1 MNMKKKLTAI
11 ISGVLCLALL
21 MALPFGFSGL
31 ADPDGSLNPET
42 CTGAE
47 FNESVYDE
55 VTTFGTVLN
64 MATNGYEWPSSGTV
78 LVKGSGTNLSMSS
91 LDGVVIPSGL
101 VIDFY
106 RYYKFAGD
114 SDYTY
119 ELMAHY
125 DTTNGSATIGSSDS
139 GTSSNSG
146 TVNRPSQTPS
156 DSGNS
161 SNSSTSSEDWG
172 EVEKVFVPGTPSS
185 SYDNYYTDVPSTMWA
200 YHPIMT
206 LTNGGLLAG
215 YGNHVFG
222 PNDALTKGQV
232 SIIFTRLTG
241 TRMIGDGESY
251 ASYSDKTTASR
262 AFVAIWYAGRL
273 DNMGGSY
280 TLNQYETSLVR
291 DSGTTGGLLYSL
303 AQNDKTAIGSMSQAV
318 YDNWRAG
325 LAAGKSTDYISSI
338 DELPDGD
345 EIRQWID
352 ENWEQMQKIL
362 HITNAAKYDSV
373 YDRTVAECE
382 AAICRAYNLGMFGGV
397 DNQGTF
403 APYSPMTRAQMAQI
417 LYNMGWTY
425 EGVLDY

>member
-31 ADPDGSLNPET
+31 ADPDTGLNGNSGAWSEFDQSIYDVTVSSSSFKSSNFTGPDNGS
-42 CTGAE
+42 
-47 FNESVYDE
+47 
-55 VTTFGTVLN
+55 
-64 MATNGYEWPSSGTV
+64 V
-78 LVKGSGTNLSMSS
+78 LVRASGTNWSASDFS
-91 LDGVVIPSGL
+91 GITVPAGIVLDIYQYAGGSTDSYKLL
-101 VIDFY
+101 V
-106 RYYKFAGD
+106 
-114 SDYTY
+114 
-119 ELMAHY
+119 HV
-125 DTTNGSATIGSSDS
+125 DTTDGTPETIGSSS
-139 GTSSNSG
+139 SNTGTSSNSG
-146 TVNRPSQTPS
+146 TVNRPSQAPS
-156 DSGNS
+156 NSGNS
-161 SNSSTSSEDWG
+161 GNSSTSSKDWG

-222 PNDALTKGQV
+222 PNDSLTKGQV
-232 SIIFTRLTG
+232 SIIFTRLLGNPMSGTG
-241 TRMIGDGESY
+241 SSY
-251 ASYSDKTTASR
+251 APYSDKTTASR
-262 AFVAIWYAGRL
+262 AFVAIWYAGAL
-273 DNMGGSY
+273 NMGGS
-280 TLNQYETSLVR
+280 TILTAHETSLVN
-291 DSGTTGGLLYSL
+291 SAGINSGLLYNLST
-303 AQNDKTAIGSMSQAV
+303 NGSIGSMWQAV

-345 EIRQWID
+345 EIRQWIT
-352 ENWEQMQKIL
+352 ENWEQMASIL

-373 YDRTVAECE
+373 YDRTIAECE

-397 DNQGTF
+397 DSQGTF

-425 EGVLDY
+425 EGVLNY

>member
-21 MALPFGFSGL
+21 MALPFGFSGF
-31 ADPDGSLNPET
+31 ADPDTGLNGDS
-42 CTGAE
+42 GAWSE
-47 FNESVYDE
+47 FDQSIYD
-55 VTTFGTVLN
+55 VTVSSSSFKSSN
-64 MATNGYEWPSSGTV
+64 FEWPSSGSV
-78 LVKGSGTNLSMSS
+78 LVRASGTNWSASDFDGITVPAGIV
-91 LDGVVIPSGL
+91 LDIYQYAGGSTDSYKLL
-101 VIDFY
+101 VHI
-106 RYYKFAGD
+106 
-114 SDYTY
+114 
-119 ELMAHY
+119 
-125 DTTNGSATIGSSDS
+125 DTTDGTPVTIGSSSSNS
-139 GTSSNSG
+139 GNSSNSG
-146 TVNRPSQTPS
+146 TVNRPSQAPNKPS
-156 DSGNS
+156 NS
-161 SNSSTSSEDWG
+161 NSSSTSSKDWG

-185 SYDNYYTDVPSTMWA
+185 NYDDYYTDVPSTMWA

-206 LTNGGLLAG
+206 LTKGGLLSG

-222 PNDALTKGQV
+222 PNDSLTKGQV
-232 SIIFTRLTG
+232 SIIFTRLLGNPMSGTG
-241 TRMIGDGESY
+241 SSY
-251 ASYSDKTTASR
+251 APYSDKTTASR
-262 AFVAIWYAGRL
+262 AFVAIWYAGAL
-273 DNMGGSY
+273 NMGGS
-280 TLNQYETSLVR
+280 TILTAHETSLVN
-291 DSGTTGGLLYSL
+291 SAGINSGLLYNLST
-303 AQNDKTAIGSMSQAV
+303 NGSIGSMWQAV

-325 LAAGKSTDYISSI
+325 ITAGKSTDYISSI

-345 EIRQWID
+345 EIRQWIT
-352 ENWEQMQKIL
+352 ENWEQMASIL

>member
-31 ADPDGSLNPET
+31 ADPDTGLNGDS
-42 CTGAE
+42 GAWSE
-47 FNESVYDE
+47 FDQSIYD
-55 VTTFGTVLN
+55 VTVSSSSFKSSN
-64 MATNGYEWPSSGTV
+64 FEWPSSGSV
-78 LVKGSGTNLSMSS
+78 LVRASGTNWSASDFDGITVPAGIV
-91 LDGVVIPSGL
+91 LDIYQYAGGSTDSYKLL
-101 VIDFY
+101 V
-106 RYYKFAGD
+106 
-114 SDYTY
+114 
-119 ELMAHY
+119 HV
-125 DTTNGSATIGSSDS
+125 DTTDGTPETIGSSSSNS
-139 GTSSNSG
+139 GNSSNSG
-146 TVNRPSQTPS
+146 TVNRPSQAPS
-156 DSGNS
+156 NSGNS
-161 SNSSTSSEDWG
+161 GNSSTSSKDWG
-172 EVEKVFVPGTPSS
+172 EVEKVFAPGTPSS

-222 PNDALTKGQV
+222 PNDSLTKGQV
-232 SIIFTRLTG
+232 SIIFTRLLGNPMSGTG
-241 TRMIGDGESY
+241 SSY

-262 AFVAIWYAGRL
+262 AFVAIWYAGAL
-273 DNMGGSY
+273 NMGGS
-280 TLNQYETSLVR
+280 TILTAHETSLVN
-291 DSGTTGGLLYSL
+291 SAGINSGLLYNLS
-303 AQNDKTAIGSMSQAV
+303 THGSIGSMWHAV

-345 EIRQWID
+345 EIRQWITK
-352 ENWEQMQKIL
+352 NWEQMASIL

-373 YDRTVAECE
+373 YDRTVARCE

-397 DNQGTF
+397 DSQGTF

>member
-11 ISGVLCLALL
+11 ISGMLCLALL

-31 ADPDGSLNPET
+31 ADPDGSLNPEN

-47 FNESVYDE
+47 FDESVYDE

-172 EVEKVFVPGTPSS
+172 EVEKVFVPGTPSA
-185 SYDNYYTDVPSTMWA
+185 SYDNYYTDVPSTFWA

-206 LTNGGLLAG
+206 MTEGGLLAG
-215 YGNHVFG
+215 YGNHLFG
-222 PNDALTKGQV
+222 PNDTLTKEQLDIIRTRIHDADYPV
-232 SIIFTRLTG
+232 S
-241 TRMIGDGESY
+241 
-251 ASYSDKTTASR
+251 ASGNKAFASR
-262 AFVAIWYAGRL
+262 AYAVIL
-273 DNMGGSY
+273 LSEDMVTGGSH
-280 TLNQYETSLVR
+280 TLTTYESSIIR
-291 DSGTTGGLLYSL
+291 DSGISGGLVYSL
-303 AQNDKTAIGSMSQAV
+303 AQNDKAAIGSMWQGV
-318 YDNWRAG
+318 YDNWRAS
-325 LAAGKSTDYISSI
+325 LAAGRNTNYISSV
-338 DELPDGD
+338 DELPDAD
-345 EIRQWID
+345 KIHQWIE
-352 ENWEQMQKIL
+352 ENWKEMSDLLNI
-362 HITNAAKYDSV
+362 NNPAKYASV
-373 YDRTVAECE
+373 HDRTVATCE
-382 AAICRAYNLGMFGGV
+382 QAICRAYNLGMVSGYDSAGSFG
-397 DNQGTF
+397 
-403 APYSPMTRAQMAQI
+403 PYNNLTRAQLSQM
-417 LYNMGWTY
+417 LYNMGWI
-425 EGVLDY
+425 EAGCLDY

>member
-161 SNSSTSSEDWG
+161 GNSSTSSEDWG

-185 SYDNYYTDVPSTMWA
+185 SYDNYYTDVPSTFWA

-206 LTNGGLLAG
+206 MTEGGLLAG
-215 YGNHVFG
+215 YGNHLFG
-222 PNDALTKGQV
+222 PNDTLTKEQLDIIRTRIHDADYPV
-232 SIIFTRLTG
+232 S
-241 TRMIGDGESY
+241 
-251 ASYSDKTTASR
+251 ASGNKAFASR
-262 AFVAIWYAGRL
+262 AYAVIL
-273 DNMGGSY
+273 LSEDMVTGGS
-280 TLNQYETSLVR
+280 TSLSEYETSLVNK
-291 DSGTTGGLLYSL
+291 SGVSGGLVYNLSESGRF
-303 AQNDKTAIGSMSQAV
+303 GSMWQCV
-318 YDNWRAG
+318 YDNWRAS
-325 LAAGKSTDYISSI
+325 LAAGRSTDYIASV
-338 DELPDGD
+338 DELPDAD
-345 EIRQWID
+345 KIHQWIE
-352 ENWEQMQKIL
+352 ENWKEMSDLLNI
-362 HITNAAKYDSV
+362 NNPAKYASV
-373 YDRTVAECE
+373 HDRTVATCE
-382 AAICRAYNLGMFGGV
+382 QAICRAYNLGMVSGYDSAGSFG
-397 DNQGTF
+397 
-403 APYSPMTRAQMAQI
+403 PYNNLTRAQLSQM
-417 LYNMGWTY
+417 LYNMGWI
-425 EGVLDY
+425 EAGCLDY

>member
-31 ADPDGSLNPET
+31 ADPDTGLNGDSGAWSEFDQSL
-42 CTGAE
+42 
-47 FNESVYDE
+47 YD
-55 VTTFGTVLN
+55 VTVSSSSFKSKN
-64 MATNGYEWPSSGTV
+64 FEWPSSGSV
-78 LVKGSGTNLSMSS
+78 LVRASGTNWSASDFDGITVPAGIV
-91 LDGVVIPSGL
+91 LDIYQYAGGSTDSYKLL
-101 VIDFY
+101 V
-106 RYYKFAGD
+106 
-114 SDYTY
+114 
-119 ELMAHY
+119 HV
-125 DTTNGSATIGSSDS
+125 DTTDGTPETIGSSNT

-146 TVNRPSQTPS
+146 TVNRPSQAPNNS
-156 DSGNS
+156 GNSGNS
-161 SNSSTSSEDWG
+161 STSNEDWG

-185 SYDNYYTDVPSTMWA
+185 SYDDYYTDVPSTMWA

-222 PNDALTKGQV
+222 PNDSLTKGQV
-232 SIIFTRLTG
+232 SIIFTRLLGNPMSSTG
-241 TRMIGDGESY
+241 SSY
-251 ASYSDKTTASR
+251 APYSDKTTASR
-262 AFVAIWYAGRL
+262 AFVAIWYAGAL
-273 DNMGGSY
+273 NMGGS
-280 TLNQYETSLVR
+280 TILTAHETSLVN
-291 DSGTTGGLLYSL
+291 SAGINSGLLYNLST
-303 AQNDKTAIGSMSQAV
+303 NGSIGSMWQAV

-345 EIRQWID
+345 EIRQWIT
-352 ENWEQMQKIL
+352 ENWEQMASIL

-373 YDRTVAECE
+373 YDRTIAECE

-397 DNQGTF
+397 DSQGTF

>member
-31 ADPDGSLNPET
+31 ADPDTGLNGES
-42 CTGAE
+42 GKWSE
-47 FNESVYDE
+47 FNQSVYD
-55 VTTFGTVLN
+55 VTVSSSSFKSSN
-64 MATNGYEWPSSGTV
+64 FEWPSSGSV
-78 LVKGSGTNLSMSS
+78 LVRASGTNWSASDFS
-91 LDGVVIPSGL
+91 GITVPAGIVLDIYQYAGGSTDSYKLL
-101 VIDFY
+101 V
-106 RYYKFAGD
+106 
-114 SDYTY
+114 
-119 ELMAHY
+119 HV
-125 DTTNGSATIGSSDS
+125 DTTDGTPETIGSSS
-139 GTSSNSG
+139 SNTGTSSNSG
-146 TVNRPSQTPS
+146 TVNRPSQAPNN
-156 DSGNS
+156 SGNS
-161 SNSSTSSEDWG
+161 GNSSTSSEDWG

-222 PNDALTKGQV
+222 PNDSLTKGQV
-232 SIIFTRLTG
+232 SIIFTRLLGNPMSGTG
-241 TRMIGDGESY
+241 SSY
-251 ASYSDKTTASR
+251 APYSDKTTASR
-262 AFVAIWYAGRL
+262 AFVAIWYAGAL
-273 DNMGGSY
+273 NMGGS
-280 TLNQYETSLVR
+280 TILTAHETSLVN
-291 DSGTTGGLLYSL
+291 SAGINSGLLYNLST
-303 AQNDKTAIGSMSQAV
+303 KGSIGSMWQAV

-345 EIRQWID
+345 EIRQWIT
-352 ENWEQMQKIL
+352 ENWEQMKSIL

-373 YDRTVAECE
+373 YDRTVATCE
-382 AAICRAYNLGMFGGV
+382 QAICRAYNLGMFGGV
-397 DNQGTF
+397 DSQGTF

>member
-31 ADPDGSLNPET
+31 ADPDTGLNGDS
-42 CTGAE
+42 GAWSE
-47 FNESVYDE
+47 FDQSIYD
-55 VTTFGTVLN
+55 VTVSSSSFKSSN
-64 MATNGYEWPSSGTV
+64 FEWPSSGSV
-78 LVKGSGTNLSMSS
+78 LVRASGTNWSASDFS
-91 LDGVVIPSGL
+91 GITVPAGIVLDIYQYVGGSTDTYNLL
-101 VIDFY
+101 V
-106 RYYKFAGD
+106 
-114 SDYTY
+114 
-119 ELMAHY
+119 HV
-125 DTTNGSATIGSSDS
+125 DTTDGTPETIGSSS
-139 GTSSNSG
+139 SNTGTSSNSG
-146 TVNRPSQTPS
+146 TVNRPSQTPNKPS
-156 DSGNS
+156 NS
-161 SNSSTSSEDWG
+161 NSSSTSSKDWG
-172 EVEKVFVPGTPSS
+172 EVQKVFTPGTPSA

-241 TRMIGDGESY
+241 TRMVGDGESY

-397 DNQGTF
+397 DSQGTF

>member
-31 ADPDGSLNPET
+31 ADPDTGLNGDS
-42 CTGAE
+42 GAWSE
-47 FNESVYDE
+47 FDQSIYD
-55 VTTFGTVLN
+55 VTVSSSSFKSSN
-64 MATNGYEWPSSGTV
+64 FEWPSSGSV
-78 LVKGSGTNLSMSS
+78 LVRASGTNWSASDFS
-91 LDGVVIPSGL
+91 GITVPAGIVLDIYQYAGGSTDSYKLL
-101 VIDFY
+101 V
-106 RYYKFAGD
+106 
-114 SDYTY
+114 
-119 ELMAHY
+119 HV
-125 DTTNGSATIGSSDS
+125 DTTDGTPVTIGSSSSNS
-139 GTSSNSG
+139 GNSSNSG
-146 TVNRPSQTPS
+146 TVNRPSQAPS
-156 DSGNS
+156 NSGNS
-161 SNSSTSSEDWG
+161 GNSSTSSKDWG

-222 PNDALTKGQV
+222 PNDSLTKGQV
-232 SIIFTRLTG
+232 SIIFTRLLGNPMSGTG
-241 TRMIGDGESY
+241 SSY
-251 ASYSDKTTASR
+251 APYSDKTTASR
-262 AFVAIWYAGRL
+262 AFVAIWYAGAL
-273 DNMGGSY
+273 NMGGS
-280 TLNQYETSLVR
+280 TILTAHETSLVN
-291 DSGTTGGLLYSL
+291 SAGINSGLLYNLST
-303 AQNDKTAIGSMSQAV
+303 NGSIGSMWQAV

-345 EIRQWID
+345 EIRQWIT
-352 ENWEQMQKIL
+352 ENWEQMASIL

-373 YDRTVAECE
+373 YDRTIAECE

-397 DNQGTF
+397 DSQGTF